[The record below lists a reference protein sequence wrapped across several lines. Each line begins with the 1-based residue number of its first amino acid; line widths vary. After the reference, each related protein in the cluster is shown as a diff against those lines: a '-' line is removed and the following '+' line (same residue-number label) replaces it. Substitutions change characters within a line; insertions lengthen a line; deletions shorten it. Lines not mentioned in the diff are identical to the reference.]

1 MHHGIAAGS
10 DDTDNNIT
18 NKDNDNKNE
27 IIKNNNNNNNKNWQL
42 QRDVSKITTIRDYYH
57 YSLHILEWVC
67 CKM

>member
-10 DDTDNNIT
+10 EDTDNNIT
-18 NKDNDNKNE
+18 NKDNDNKSE
-27 IIKNNNNNNNKNWQL
+27 IIKNNNNNNKNWQL